1 VDGLA
6 AASLTGLTDAR
17 RVALVAAG
25 GAVGALA
32 RWQAGVHA
40 PTHGYDFPTTTLIVN
55 VLGAGLLGYL
65 VGRVPVRTPRD
76 EAVRLLL
83 GTGVLGGFTT
93 FSTYAVEVAR
103 RVPHHHTDTAIT
115 YAIVSVVAG
124 VAAAI
129 VGLALGAAG
138 ARGTNE

>member
-1 VDGLA
+1 MP
-6 AASLTGLTDAR
+6 LTALTDAR

-25 GAVGALA
+25 GAAGALA

-40 PTHGYDFPTTTLIVN
+40 PVHGYDFPTTTLLVN
-55 VLGAGLLGYL
+55 VIGAGLLGYL

-103 RVPHHHTDTAIT
+103 RLPHNHADTAVT
-115 YAIVSVVAG
+115 YAILSVVAG
-124 VAAAI
+124 VLAAI
-129 VGLALGAAG
+129 VGLAVGAAG
-138 ARGTNE
+138 AAAAPEDPA